1 MARAKSSHNTFEYE
15 VKEILGDVT
24 PTEDLKAHTVKR
36 ILRSLWHHDGQVEEG
51 IDIRKCSVAT
61 NAIFGGIRL
70 TIEEAH
76 SVCDILL
83 DKGYGSTDAIE
94 RAYEKRIERFA
105 AKKGTKSAKTTKE
118 KSDE

>member
-1 MARAKSSHNTFEYE
+1 MARAKSSHTFEYE

-94 RAYEKRIERFA
+94 RAYEKRIGRFA
-105 AKKGTKSAKTTKE
+105 AKKGTKSAKAIKE